1 MPNIRSKIK
10 NHTKKTL
17 QPNPTEPHKLCYCLV
32 KENCQM
38 NGSCLTSSVLYQAT
52 VIINTNKKNTKE
64 SVKRHSRNVMKT
76 TKISQLNQV

>member
-17 QPNPTEPHKLCYCLV
+17 HPNPTEPHKLCYCLV

-38 NGSCLTSSVLYQAT
+38 NGSCLTSSVLYQAYSD
-52 VIINTNKKNTKE
+52 NKYKQKKYKGICETTFKKRYENHKNQ
-64 SVKRHSRNVMKT
+64 SA
-76 TKISQLNQV
+76 